1 MRVGQARS
9 CWAPVF
15 YIYTSKMLT
24 WYLKYIPPSYPG
36 LSSVLS
42 SGFGKSCWNL
52 ERTTQYTAMIFKR
65 KWAAQTKVE
74 IVKRDGVVLTAK
86 ETSGISFIF
95 LFMKVFVIIK

>member
-1 MRVGQARS
+1 
-9 CWAPVF
+9 
-15 YIYTSKMLT
+15 
-24 WYLKYIPPSYPG
+24 
-36 LSSVLS
+36 
-42 SGFGKSCWNL
+42 
-52 ERTTQYTAMIFKR
+52 MIFKR